1 MTIRT
6 INPQLKQ
13 DQIIRVSR
21 RLFVENGI
29 HNVSIPMIVKAS
41 GTSTGAVYHHFG
53 SKENLIEFIREQTL
67 QDFHVRFT
75 GRLEGKKSA
84 EEKLE
89 VFARL
94 VFEIAEADPDM
105 MGYMLF
111 VNQGEL
117 KSETPP
123 LCFSEPFRVVQ
134 SIIREGIDE
143 GAIKPGEIFIL
154 GAAYTGVILRA
165 VELRLICVLDKP
177 LTAIADQIIE
187 NAWASI
193 RKCP

>member
-1 MTIRT
+1 MAIRS
-6 INPQLKQ
+6 INPQLKH
-13 DQIIRVSR
+13 DQIIQVSR

-41 GTSTGAVYHHFG
+41 GTSTGAIYHHFG

-67 QDFHVRFT
+67 QDFHHRFT
-75 GRLEGKKSA
+75 ERLEGKQSA
-84 EEKLE
+84 QDKLE

-94 VFEIAEADPDM
+94 VFEIAESDPDM

-117 KSETPP
+117 KSDTRP

-134 SIIREGIDE
+134 GIIKQGIED
-143 GAIKPGEIFIL
+143 GDIKPGEIFIL

-177 LTAIADQIIE
+177 LTEIADQIIE

-193 RKCP
+193 RKSP